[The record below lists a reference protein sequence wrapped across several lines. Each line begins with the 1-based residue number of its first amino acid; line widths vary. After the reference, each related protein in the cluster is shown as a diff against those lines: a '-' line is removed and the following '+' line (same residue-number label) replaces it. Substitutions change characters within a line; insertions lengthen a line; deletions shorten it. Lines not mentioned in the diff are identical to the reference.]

1 MPPCPK
7 GKTKRK
13 SASGKTRC
21 VTKCTPHQKRSRVK
35 NPHGG
40 RCISRKGT
48 GKKKTAAKK
57 TAAKKT
63 AAKKT
68 GPKKTGPKKT
78 AAKKKPPCTPHP
90 KSGKPRYRKDG
101 RCVTKVGDRCKDGYK
116 WMDGQCRKICA
127 PDQVRSKKTNRCV
140 KRCTRT
146 KSGACSKKC
155 AKGGKFS
162 NKLKQAHKYMKDHKL
177 ERSPLHSLRQ
187 DLLVGSFQEALCS
200 WRSAAAA
207 ARDAGAA
214 AATAATAAAA
224 RDAAPP
230 PPPPQRAA
238 SQQVPP
244 QTRTTS
250 QQRLGAPMRPS
261 RSLQA
266 QRTNTGLN
274 GNYWTSS

>member
-90 KSGKPRYRKDG
+90 KSGKPRFRKDG

-177 ERSPLHSLRQ
+177 NVHHFTHCDKTYLWDPSKKRFVR
-187 DLLVGSFQEALCS
+187 G
-200 WRSAAAA
+200 
-207 ARDAGAA
+207 GAPP
-214 AATAATAAAA
+214 ATQPPPPPPPPPPQPATQ
-224 RDAAPP
+224 APP

-250 QQRLGAPMRPS
+250 QQRVGAPMRPS